1 MDADHTGVPSM
12 DAAQNGA
19 PPPTPAFT
27 WAYAGSVLLV
37 CDGVLTLAGSG
48 WGGGIPRPLA

>member
-1 MDADHTGVPSM
+1 M